1 MAVASVEIKKFD
13 GNGGCLMEGKNQG
26 LARTT
31 KDSQIPFRSLRT
43 SNNTH
48 NNTKG
53 KNGVKCL
60 WYTLILNLSD
70 NVIRQILEEDTAHK
84 IWKKLENLYAI
95 KDLPNKMYMREKFF
109 TYKMD
114 PSNNLTDNLDEKYV
128 VSEFKSLEDK
138 LIDDNEAFVLLNSVP
153 EAYKEV
159 KNALKYDRDSVKTD
173 AIILALR
180 TRELKIQ

>member
-1 MAVASVEIKKFD
+1 
-13 GNGGCLMEGKNQG
+13 
-26 LARTT
+26 
-31 KDSQIPFRSLRT
+31 
-43 SNNTH
+43 
-48 NNTKG
+48 
-53 KNGVKCL
+53 
-60 WYTLILNLSD
+60 
-70 NVIRQILEEDTAHK
+70 
-84 IWKKLENLYAI
+84 
-95 KDLPNKMYMREKFF
+95 MREKFF